1 MKIHEAGRGIPGKT
15 QMNGGRSENWPQP
28 MSIGGGSPRSP
39 THGSPG
45 RNGAKECYVRGTAK
59 SEGSGPRS
67 PVRQRRETDQPD
79 AFPQSKISPRL
90 RAALLCPSKFAHR
103 PTGVPDLR
111 HVADLVAVE
120 FHHIDVIGAGALS
133 SRRTGTALA
142 GMGGRKHAIGAYAVA
157 LGIGRE
163 GFNLIATVRH
173 EGQQALHPFGVSLQ
187 SADLAQRL

>member
-1 MKIHEAGRGIPGKT
+1 KRKAVHAHRSDRGARPT
-15 QMNGGRSENWPQP
+15 NQM
-28 MSIGGGSPRSP
+28 PR
-39 THGSPG
+39 
-45 RNGAKECYVRGTAK
+45 
-59 SEGSGPRS
+59 
-67 PVRQRRETDQPD
+67 
-79 AFPQSKISPRL
+79 SKISPRL
-90 RAALLCPSKFAHR
+90 RAALLCPSEFAHR

-187 SADLAQRL
+187 SADLAPRP